1 MSQEPEVGGA
11 ESNHARLFI
20 AIQLPDAVRTELQ
33 RVQGELKQ
41 HLPRHGAAW
50 ARPESMHLTLRFLG
64 NVPTTEIARLSDK
77 LCEAVAAFG
86 ELPLTC
92 ERLGCFPDLRH
103 PRVVWA
109 WVHDEADALTKLVHR
124 IDEAVSEF
132 AEKPAEKRFTG
143 HITLARLKQIKR
155 PDAERLAQL
164 VESAVKRQFGKWT
177 LESVSLIQS
186 NLSPVGATYTELR
199 KPALR

>member
-1 MSQEPEVGGA
+1 LSPQPEVGGA

-20 AIQLPDAVRTELQ
+20 AVHLPDAVRTELR
-33 RVQGELKQ
+33 RVQGELKE

-86 ELPLTC
+86 ELPLAC
-92 ERLGCFPDLRH
+92 ERLGCFPDLRL

-109 WVHDEADALTKLVHR
+109 WVHDETDALTRLFHLV
-124 IDEAVSEF
+124 DKAVSEF
-132 AEKPAEKRFTG
+132 AEKATEKRFTG
-143 HITLARLKQIKR
+143 HITLARLKQTKR
-155 PDAERLAQL
+155 PDAERLAQF
-164 VESAVKRQFGKWT
+164 VEGAVNRQFGKWT
-177 LESVSLIQS
+177 AESVSLIQS
-186 NLSPVGATYTELR
+186 QLSQAEASYTELCR
-199 KPALR
+199 AALR